1 MKISKLLISFILS
14 LSIFSS
20 SMFADVVNTRELMH
34 SAPKANIDSFL
45 AKQEVQDKLAALGV
59 SPSTI
64 KEKMASLSDDEIAQI
79 NQKIDEMPAGGD
91 VGAIVGVLAFI
102 FIVLLITDILGFTK
116 VFTFTRP
123 VR

>member
-20 SMFADVVNTRELMH
+20 SMFADMVNTRELMH

-59 SPSTI
+59 NPSTI
-64 KEKMASLSDDEIAQI
+64 KERMASLTDDEIAQI
-79 NQKIDEMPAGGD
+79 NQKIDGMPAGGD
-91 VGAIVGVLAFI
+91 AGAIIGVLVFI
-102 FIVLLITDILGFTK
+102 FVLLLITDILGLTK
-116 VFTFTRP
+116 VYSFTRP

>member
-20 SMFADVVNTRELMH
+20 SMFAEMVQTRELLN
-34 SAPKANIDSFL
+34 SAPKANIESFL

-59 SPSTI
+59 SNETI
-64 KEKMASLSDDEIAQI
+64 KQRMASLSDEEIAQI
-79 NQKIDEMPAGGD
+79 NQKIDEMPAGAD
-91 VGAIVGVLAFI
+91 VGAIIGVLAFI
-102 FIVLLITDILGFTK
+102 FVLLLITDILGLTK